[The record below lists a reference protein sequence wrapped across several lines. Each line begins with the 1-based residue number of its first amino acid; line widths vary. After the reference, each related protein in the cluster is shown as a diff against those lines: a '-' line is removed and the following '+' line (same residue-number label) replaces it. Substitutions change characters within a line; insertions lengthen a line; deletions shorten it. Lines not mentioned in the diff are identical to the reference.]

1 MSKYIIDS
9 STLTAIMDAYRE
21 KMGTTDLIT
30 PEELPALILAIT
42 GGDILT
48 GSATITNNGTYD
60 VSEYKTAVIE
70 VNQSTTLPTMNTP
83 TIARSGDTITITNV
97 STNGNFMKYLRLYN
111 DLTVVKTATFN
122 SSSSS
127 SNTTQSIKALTPG
140 KYVLY
145 AAAGSTYFNESSK
158 SSSITCYCY
167 TITNTLTEL
176 TSSNGA
182 TTIADGQ
189 SYSATLTPS
198 NGYWLPRTIVFLVND
213 TEITSGYT
221 YDMYTGKIT
230 YTAKTDTAYG
240 DFEIQAVADDEPYL
254 ATPEIEV
261 ADYNIDD
268 TTRVLTIE
276 EVKYA
281 QWYDYFVDDS
291 EEADYTLEVSEPTV
305 TFSVA
310 TADGATYGF
319 SLNSSGYYVPG
330 NKGVSS
336 SYALSVVT
344 ITADADTSINFIYQQ
359 SSEQNYDYGL
369 VSTLDN
375 TLSASATADTSNV
388 LLTCYGKTYTT
399 DQTLSIDITAG
410 THTLYVKYRKDS
422 SGNSGSDQ
430 FIFRLEAGGGS
441 SLATKLVS
449 PTLSSTLT
457 TAGVSIVASNDD
469 YNNNNTYNITW
480 EVYYND
486 ELIYEEREGI

>member
-97 STNGNFMKYLRLYN
+97 SNNGNFMKYLRLYN
-111 DLTVVKTATFN
+111 DLTVVKTQTF

-127 SNTTQSIKALTPG
+127 SSSTTQSIKALTPG

-167 TITNTLTEL
+167 SITNTLTDL
-176 TSSNGA
+176 TSSNNN

-198 NGYWLPRTIVFLVND
+198 KGYWLPRTIVFLVND

-254 ATPEIEV
+254 ATPEIAV
-261 ADYNIDD
+261 AEYNVDD

-281 QWYDYFVDDS
+281 QYYDIYLDDELICT
-291 EEADYTLEVSEPTV
+291 EEYVEPTV
-305 TFSVA
+305 TFDVS
-310 TADGATYGF
+310 TASGATYGF
-319 SLNSSGYYVPG
+319 SLDSSTGYYVPG

-375 TLSASATADTSNV
+375 TLSASATADSSNV
-388 LLTCYGKTYTT
+388 LLNCYGKTYTT

-410 THTLYVKYRKDS
+410 THTLYVKYRKDG

-430 FIFRLEAGGGS
+430 FKFKLQAGGS
-441 SLATKLVS
+441 SNLASKVAT
-449 PTLSSTLT
+449 PTISSALT
-457 TAGVSIVASNDD
+457 TSGLSIILSNDD
-469 YNNNNTYNITW
+469 YDNNNTYNITW
-480 EVYYND
+480 EVYLSD
-486 ELIYEEREGI
+486 ELIYEEKEGI